1 MIAGIVF
8 GVITFWLFAQAIVN
22 VGPAVQADL
31 GIPLDTLNIA
41 VSLTA
46 LFSGLF
52 IVAAGG
58 LADKTGRKKIA
69 YLGFVLSIIGSSCL
83 VLSQGAV
90 LLIAGRIIQGLSAAC
105 IMPSTIALMNAYF
118 EGKARQRAL
127 SFWSI
132 GSRGGGGIAS
142 FAGGAIASSFGWRGI
157 FVFSI
162 IFAALGM
169 ILLWATPESKR
180 DSDEPFHFD
189 FAGLS
194 IFIVTIVAL
203 NIFFN
208 FGAAFSWTSGRTLG
222 LLATIL
228 I

>member
-1 MIAGIVF
+1 MVEAQRIFWKSSEKKECRKYEMGYKGTDRMIAGIVF

-105 IMPSTIALMNAYF
+105 IMPSTIA
-118 EGKARQRAL
+118 
-127 SFWSI
+127 S
-132 GSRGGGGIAS
+132 
-142 FAGGAIASSFGWRGI
+142 
-157 FVFSI
+157 
-162 IFAALGM
+162 
-169 ILLWATPESKR
+169 
-180 DSDEPFHFD
+180 
-189 FAGLS
+189 
-194 IFIVTIVAL
+194 
-203 NIFFN
+203 
-208 FGAAFSWTSGRTLG
+208 
-222 LLATIL
+222 
-228 I
+228 

>member
-1 MIAGIVF
+1 MKMGYKGTDRMIAGIVF

-142 FAGGAIASSFGWRGI
+142 FAFAGGAIASSFGWRGI

-169 ILLWATPESKR
+169 ILLWRRRKAKEIPTNPSI
-180 DSDEPFHFD
+180 STLQAFPF
-189 FAGLS
+189 S
-194 IFIVTIVAL
+194 
-203 NIFFN
+203 
-208 FGAAFSWTSGRTLG
+208 S
-222 LLATIL
+222 
-228 I
+228 